1 MELLDI
7 YDENGNLIGTEDRKI
22 VHKKGLWHKTVHC
35 WLYDNYGNIFFQI
48 RKEEKTFYTTAS
60 GHVSSGET
68 LKEAFGRE
76 IKEEIGI
83 DIDYNNAELIE
94 VVNFKLD
101 KVKKDGS
108 MFIDRA
114 YANVFGYKINELPTF
129 NMDPN
134 EVIGLV
140 KVSAYDALDLFKKE
154 NGKIKAQIINLDNS
168 IEERLVD
175 FNEFLVNKGETALGK
190 YGNILKF
197 VIEKNSI

>member
-22 VHKKGLWHKTVHC
+22 VHEKGLWHKTVHC
-35 WLYDNYGNIFFQI
+35 WLYDDKGNIFFQI

-108 MFIDRA
+108 VFIDRA
-114 YANVFGYKINELPTF
+114 LSYC
-129 NMDPN
+129 
-134 EVIGLV
+134 
-140 KVSAYDALDLFKKE
+140 
-154 NGKIKAQIINLDNS
+154 
-168 IEERLVD
+168 
-175 FNEFLVNKGETALGK
+175 
-190 YGNILKF
+190 NI
-197 VIEKNSI
+197 